1 MNLFRII
8 ALLGFLV
15 TAALGVA
22 VQKQVVI
29 TYPENTPD
37 SVLNQAKEAIIE
49 AGGSILHEYRLI
61 KGFAA
66 KASVKALET
75 VHTLG
80 ENYSPWIEDDIIVT
94 ADGTP
99 ST

>member
-49 AGGSILHEYRLI
+49 A
-61 KGFAA
+61 
-66 KASVKALET
+66 V
-75 VHTLG
+75 
-80 ENYSPWIEDDIIVT
+80 
-94 ADGTP
+94 
-99 ST
+99 